1 MASATPRCRTWW
13 AASPSIRPPSRRTLP
28 CVGRSSPTIS
38 LRSVLFPAPFGPTTA
53 TMSPSSIPNVTPLT
67 AGRPPKRFVT
77 PSTSRSRSGLHG
89 YDGGRYGVSAGD
101 LNITLGQKVVEAVF
115 KPDSGGAPLVR
126 MAYCG
131 RAPIISPHAVHLS
144 GHA

>member
-1 MASATPRCRTWW
+1 M
-13 AASPSIRPPSRRTLP
+13 RRQTIDPLAGEQNAP
-28 CVGRSSPTIS
+28 WVGRSSPTMS
-38 LRSVLFPAPFGPTTA
+38 FRSVLFPAPFGPTTA
-53 TMSPSSIPNVTPLT
+53 TMSPSSVPNVTPST

-77 PSTSRSRSGLHG
+77 ASTSRSRPGLHG
-89 YDGGRYGVSAGD
+89 QDEGRYGVSAGD

-115 KPDSGGAPLVR
+115 KPGSGGAPLVR
-126 MAYCG
+126 MAYCS